1 MSEYHDAVKLLLARM
16 ESHPEEFVSINMT
29 KEQDRLYTSRWGSV
43 MSQFWHTLTTEERDA
58 LNAGLLTANRDN
70 FHRAVMQELLDP
82 KIDRIGRQME
92 LFPAQSGYPPGSISS
107 TSAFTAVTPNSLLT
121 TTDITREALK
131 ILEDELERDKQR
143 QRGR

>member
-16 ESHPEEFVSINMT
+16 ESHPEEFVSINML

-43 MSQFWHTLTTEERDA
+43 MSQFWHTLTTEEQDA
-58 LNAGLLTANRDN
+58 INAGLLTANRDN

-92 LFPAQSGYPPGSISS
+92 LFPAQSAYPPGSMPSK
-107 TSAFTAVTPNSLLT
+107 LLT
-121 TTDITREALK
+121 TADITQHALK
-131 ILEDELERDKQR
+131 IIEDEMENNRLK

>member
-1 MSEYHDAVKLLLARM
+1 MSEHHDVVKLLLARM
-16 ESHPEEFVSINMT
+16 KSHPEEFAGVTMT
-29 KEQDRLYTSRWGSV
+29 KEHDRFYTSRWGSV
-43 MSQFWHTLTTEERDA
+43 LSQFWHTLTTEEQDA
-58 LNAGLLTANRDN
+58 LNAGLLAANRDN

-92 LFPAQSGYPPGSISS
+92 LFPAQSGYPPGSIMP
-107 TSAFTAVTPNSLLT
+107 AKLMVNP
-121 TTDITREALK
+121 DITQQALQ